1 MTHAAHTPE
10 ESYVPMTGPATQVR
24 WPRDDV
30 TRVPLRIFA
39 DAATYAREQDAV
51 FRGPTWSF
59 LCLEVEI
66 PNAGDYV
73 TTKVG
78 ETSVIVVRTADGS
91 IHALVNKCVHKGSV
105 LCYEARGHRARP
117 NFVCPYHNW
126 VYSFDGRLTSVAFE
140 NGVQGKGGMPE
151 DFDKAAFHLTRLR
164 VDAIRGIVFGSF
176 SSAAPELRDYLGP
189 VMVSHIERTIYG
201 RLKILGRYSQV
212 MHNNWKLYV
221 ENSRDN
227 YHPSLLHAFFSTFK
241 INRLSAEG
249 GTLQDDQ
256 SRHHITFTKR
266 FTDVGDKAY
275 DSGVIRA
282 MRDDFGLKDPSLIDQ
297 WMEYPDQITNAIQSI
312 FPGFVLHQ
320 IMNSLG
326 VRQVVPLAV
335 DRCELIWTVLG
346 FEEDSEEQTL
356 IRRKQSNLV
365 GPAGYVS
372 MEDGTIGAFVEKGIR
387 GDLDDNA
394 VIEMGG
400 KGVGPMATRA
410 TETSVRGFWKFY
422 RELMNV

>member
-1 MTHAAHTPE
+1 MTDKCDAMVASIAWPASRIRWPE
-10 ESYVPMTGPATQVR
+10 EGI
-24 WPRDDV
+24 
-30 TRVPLRIFA
+30 TRVPLRIFS
-39 DAATYAREQDAV
+39 DAATYEREQDAV

-59 LCLEVEI
+59 LCLDAEI
-66 PNAGDYV
+66 PEAGDYI

-78 ETSVIVVRTADGS
+78 QTSVIVVRDKDGT
-91 IHALVNKCVHKGSV
+91 IHGLVNKCVHKGSV
-105 LCYEARGHRARP
+105 LCYEAQGNRKRP

-126 VYSFDGRLTSVAFE
+126 VYNFDGELTSVAFE
-140 NGVQGKGGMPE
+140 KGVQGKGGMPE
-151 DFDKAAFHLTRLR
+151 DFDKSKHRLKKLR
-164 VDAIRGIVFGSF
+164 VETLRGLVFGSF
-176 SSAAPELRDYLGP
+176 SDDAPVLKDYLGP
-189 VMVSHIERTIYG
+189 TMVRHIERTLYG
-201 RLKILGRYSQV
+201 RVKILGRYSQV

-249 GTLQDDQ
+249 GTLQDED

-266 FTDVGDKAY
+266 FTDVGDQVY

-282 MRDDFGLKDPSLIDQ
+282 MRDDFGLADPSLIDQ

-320 IMNSLG
+320 IMNSIG
-326 VRQVVPLAV
+326 VRQVVPLGV
-335 DRCELIWTVLG
+335 DRCELIWTILG
-346 FEEDSEEQTL
+346 FEEDTPEQTV

-387 GDLDDNA
+387 GDLDDAA

-400 KGVGPMATRA
+400 KSVGPMATRA

-422 RELMNV
+422 RELMHV

>member
-1 MTHAAHTPE
+1 MNSTIAP
-10 ESYVPMTGPATQVR
+10 PAR
-24 WPRDDV
+24 RIEWPAEGI
-30 TRVPLRIFA
+30 TRVPLRVFA
-39 DAATYAREQDAV
+39 DAALYEREQDAI

-59 LCLEVEI
+59 LCLDSEI
-66 PNAGDYV
+66 ANPGDYV

-78 ETSVIVVRTADGS
+78 HTSVIVVRHQDGG
-91 IHALVNKCVHKGSV
+91 IRALVNKCVHKGSV
-105 LCYEARGHRARP
+105 LCYEAHGHRQRP
-117 NFVCPYHNW
+117 NLVCPYHNW
-126 VYSFDGRLTSVAFE
+126 VYNFDGELTSVAFE
-140 NGVQGKGGMPE
+140 KGVQGKGGMPE
-151 DFDKAAFHLTRLR
+151 DFDKSKFRLATLR
-164 VDAIRGIVFGSF
+164 VASIRGLVFGTF
-176 SSAAPELRDYLGP
+176 SDEAPELVDYLGP
-189 VMVSHIERTIYG
+189 VMVAHIERTLYG
-201 RLKILGRYSQV
+201 KVKILGRYSQV

-249 GTLQDDQ
+249 GTLQDAD

-266 FTDVGDKAY
+266 FTDAGDAVY
-275 DSGVIRA
+275 DSGIIRA

-326 VRQVVPLAV
+326 VRQVVPLGV

-346 FEEDSEEQTL
+346 FEEDTPEQTL

-387 GDLDDNA
+387 GDLDDTA

-400 KGVGPMATRA
+400 KGTGPMATRA

-422 RELMNV
+422 RELMHV